1 VCSSQSSEE
10 DLFNATD
17 VGFGGW
23 SWLDETEELA
33 GAVAALLLL
42 LELNGAWASADEA
55 ADLAEGVGAHE
66 GETAGGGRP

>member
-1 VCSSQSSEE
+1 MCCSQSSEE
-10 DLFNATD
+10 DLFDTTD

-55 ADLAEGVGAHE
+55 ADLTEGVGAHE
-66 GETAGGGRP
+66 GETTGGGGP